1 VASDDGAMRSSRA
14 RTARLLAAALLPLF
28 GLSACAPQKK
38 ALYDWGSY
46 EQLVYDTYA
55 NPGKA
60 DPGTQIAK
68 LTEDVERIKAEG
80 GHVAPGVHAHL
91 GYLYYTQGQPALAQ
105 EEFTIEKQLFPESA
119 VFIDGM
125 LARMRKQ

>member
-1 VASDDGAMRSSRA
+1 MKTWRG
-14 RTARLLAAALLPLF
+14 TARMLATVLLCVT
-28 GLSACAPQKK
+28 GLGACAQQKTI
-38 ALYDWGSY
+38 YDWGSY
-46 EQLVYDTYA
+46 EQLVYDMYA

-68 LTEDVERIKAEG
+68 LTQDVERINAEG
-80 GHVAPGVHAHL
+80 RHVAPGVHAHL
-91 GYLYYTQGQPALAQ
+91 GYLYYTQGQVPLAE

-125 LARMRKQ
+125 LARMQKQETQEQ